1 MITPLV
7 NQWLAQISTN
17 NKSQSILL
25 DKNAQVLNKI
35 DVNGYNLTLID
46 RNKIAFLNEIGI
58 EIYQRDNFF

>member
-1 MITPLV
+1 MITPLL